1 MTLADDAP
9 ETLLAQDAP
18 AGAEGRDGA
27 PARAAP
33 ARRRKPGARQLAPY
47 VFIAP
52 FFVLFAVFG
61 LFPLLFSIWLSLNQW
76 DPAQGLGA
84 MRFVGFEN
92 YLVAL
97 TDPWFRESLWNTL
110 WYAIAAG
117 VPQHLVALPLAFHI
131 HRSLRR
137 SRNFVVG
144 AYFVPYVTSS
154 VAIALIFT
162 TLFSKDFG
170 IVNVLLPGPPI
181 DWIGDWHWARVTIA
195 FVVFWRYLGWN
206 VVLYLSALQVI
217 PEDLFEAA
225 ALDGASRWQQFRLVA
240 LPLLRPMMYF
250 AITLT
255 LIGNLQL
262 FEEPFI
268 LIPPE
273 SGAMAHVMTTAVFM
287 YRMAFGDGD
296 FGTASAVSWLLFLV
310 IVALGWGN
318 ARLFGGEGRG
328 DGAR

>member
-1 MTLADDAP
+1 MTLDDDAP
-9 ETLLAQDAP
+9 TMARPTVAST
-18 AGAEGRDGA
+18 R
-27 PARAAP
+27 ARAIAP
-33 ARRRKPGARQLAPY
+33 RRPGARARRLAPY
-47 VFIAP
+47 LFIAP
-52 FFVLFAVFG
+52 FFALFAVFG

-84 MRFVGFEN
+84 MRFVGLEN

-97 TDPWFRESLWNTL
+97 TDPWFQASLWNTL
-110 WYAIAAG
+110 WYAVAAG
-117 VPQHLVALPLAFHI
+117 VPQHLVALPLAFYI
-131 HRSLRR
+131 HRSLKR

-170 IVNVLLPGPPI
+170 VVNALLPGAPI

-195 FVVFWRYLGWN
+195 FVVFWRFVGWN

-225 ALDGASRWQQFRLVA
+225 GLDGASRWQQFRLVA

-273 SGAMAHVMTTAVFM
+273 SGAMAHVQTTAVFM

-310 IVALGWGN
+310 IAALGWGN
-318 ARLFGGEGRG
+318 ARLFGAEGRG
-328 DGAR
+328 HGA

>member
-1 MTLADDAP
+1 MTLDDDAP
-9 ETLLAQDAP
+9 ALATGDLARH
-18 AGAEGRDGA
+18 AAE
-27 PARAAP
+27 PARARP
-33 ARRRKPGARQLAPY
+33 ARGRGQRARRLAPY
-47 VFIAP
+47 LFIAP
-52 FFVLFAVFG
+52 FFLLFAVFG

-76 DPAQGLGA
+76 DAAEGLGA
-84 MRFVGFEN
+84 MHFVGLEN

-97 TDPWFRESLWNTL
+97 TDPWFQASLWNTL
-110 WYAIAAG
+110 WYAVAAG
-117 VPQHLVALPLAFHI
+117 VPQHLVALPLAFYI
-131 HRSLRR
+131 HRSLKH

-162 TLFSKDFG
+162 SLFSKDFG
-170 IVNVLLPGPPI
+170 VVNALLPGAPI

-206 VVLYLSALQVI
+206 VVLYLSALQTI
-217 PEDLFEAA
+217 PEDLYEAA

-273 SGAMAHVMTTAVFM
+273 SGAMPHVMTTAVFM

-296 FGTASAVSWLLFLV
+296 FGTASAVSWLLFFV

-318 ARLFGGEGRG
+318 ARLFGRGGQG
-328 DGAR
+328 DGAH